1 MTTVR
6 KILRDFGLHP
16 RKHLGQS
23 FLEDKNIINKI
34 IRIADIQKEDVIVEI
49 GAGLG
54 VMTEQLALVAARIIA
69 IDVDPGMIAV
79 LRERLQEQ
87 DNVEIVEGD
96 IMSFDFSI
104 FQKGSKFSDK
114 IKVIGNVPYNISTPI
129 LFHLLKY
136 RHYISEM
143 VLLLQKEVVDR
154 ITALPGTKEYGIPSV
169 IVDMHAVATREMNVP
184 ADCFFPSP
192 KVTSSLLKLVI
203 RKKSLVPLDDEDFFS
218 RVVKNSFLQR
228 RKTLLNNLRR
238 FCGALITEEGLAGLL
253 SDLDI
258 ACRRRGETLTT
269 TEFAALS
276 NALFQLSNKAVSG
289 DSAVG
294 SQNNIAISDKV

>member
-1 MTTVR
+1 M
-6 KILRDFGLHP
+6 
-16 RKHLGQS
+16 
-23 FLEDKNIINKI
+23 
-34 IRIADIQKEDVIVEI
+34 
-49 GAGLG
+49 
-54 VMTEQLALVAARIIA
+54 
-69 IDVDPGMIAV
+69 
-79 LRERLQEQ
+79 
-87 DNVEIVEGD
+87 
-96 IMSFDFSI
+96 
-104 FQKGSKFSDK
+104 
-114 IKVIGNVPYNISTPI
+114 
-129 LFHLLKY
+129 
-136 RHYISEM
+136 
-143 VLLLQKEVVDR
+143 
-154 ITALPGTKEYGIPSV
+154 
-169 IVDMHAVATREMNVP
+169 
-184 ADCFFPSP
+184 
-192 KVTSSLLKLVI
+192 TSSLLKLVI